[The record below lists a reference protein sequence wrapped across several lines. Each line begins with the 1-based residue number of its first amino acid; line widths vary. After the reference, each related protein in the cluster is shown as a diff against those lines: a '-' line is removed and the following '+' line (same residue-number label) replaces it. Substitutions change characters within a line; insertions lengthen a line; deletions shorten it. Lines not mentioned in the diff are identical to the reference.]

1 MDKLAVILPS
11 RGLLFSET
19 FEELLRELEGFN
31 YEIYFSHERPLPT
44 CFNEPTEKALADPAV
59 FAVLICEDDMIL
71 PEGILKKMFSMH
83 YPVVAMDY
91 PFKQNGDST
100 MLHDPKGMAYYS
112 GTGFMLIAR
121 AVLEKMEKPIWR
133 TDRTFDLFI
142 ATDTIHWWPR
152 KLDRVFYGLHDLNF
166 GMTLYSSGMPI
177 KPVDQTGGQ
186 RKLIQLGKK
195 HTNNGAHK
203 IQELTEVGRDIVSG
217 QVDPE
222 NSELFL
228 GAMNRVRNV
237 QMWTEKPPWIS
248 YTASNQPYPNDGR
261 KYSLVK

>member
-11 RGLLFSET
+11 RGLMFSQT
-19 FEELLRELEGFN
+19 FEELLRELEGYN
-31 YEIYFSHERPLPT
+31 YEIYWSHEKPLPL
-44 CFNEPTEKALADPAV
+44 CFNDPTEAALADPNV
-59 FAVLICEDDMIL
+59 YAVLICEDDMIL
-71 PEGILKKMFSMH
+71 PKGILGRMFELN

-100 MLHDPKGMAYYS
+100 CLHDPEGNAFYT

-121 AVLEKMEKPIWR
+121 AVLEQMEKPIWR

-142 ATDTIHWWPR
+142 AKDTIHWWPR

-177 KPVDQTGGQ
+177 KPMAQTGGQ
-186 RKLIQLGKK
+186 RKLVALGKK
-195 HTNNGAHK
+195 HTNNGAHE

-217 QVDPE
+217 QVNPE
-222 NSELFL
+222 NSQLFL

-261 KYSLVK
+261 QYSLVK